1 MLATTK
7 SISQKF
13 LSIITVLFTFFKE
26 MNTTFDFE
34 NSWKYDYA
42 SYAHNRFLNS
52 LMQNLN
58 NEQSYHTIKNQ
69 TVLNKRFDV
78 EKKIID

>member
-1 MLATTK
+1 
-7 SISQKF
+7 
-13 LSIITVLFTFFKE
+13 

-34 NSWKYDYA
+34 NFWKYDYA

-69 TVLNKRFDV
+69 TVLNKRFDA